1 MKQIQGSERV
11 KINEYV
17 HAWSKFLFVSLLLF
31 FDFFPQI
38 NHFYYLTSL
47 QVENDRAHLRDIQLK
62 TGRKI
67 FHISAFPM
75 YYSLNSWIGEYEM
88 TKLIKTI
95 IYTFASNPEK
105 RTQNKHRKAWMKWNV
120 KKWII

>member
-1 MKQIQGSERV
+1 MVRV
-11 KINEYV
+11 
-17 HAWSKFLFVSLLLF
+17 SFSLLLF

-47 QVENDRAHLRDIQLK
+47 QENHCAHLRDIQLK

-75 YYSLNSWIGEYEM
+75 YYFLNSWIGEYEM

-95 IYTFASNPEK
+95 TYTFASNPEK
-105 RTQNKHRKAWMKWNV
+105 KDTKQAQKDMNKV
-120 KKWII
+120 GC

>member
-1 MKQIQGSERV
+1 MVRV
-11 KINEYV
+11 
-17 HAWSKFLFVSLLLF
+17 SFRFTSPLFR
-31 FDFFPQI
+31 FFPQI

-47 QVENDRAHLRDIQLK
+47 QVKNHCAHLRDIQLK

-75 YYSLNSWIGEYEM
+75 YYSLNSWIGECEM

-95 IYTFASNPEK
+95 IYTFASNQEK
-105 RTQNKHRKAWMKWNV
+105 KDTKQAQKDMNEMEC
-120 KKWII
+120 